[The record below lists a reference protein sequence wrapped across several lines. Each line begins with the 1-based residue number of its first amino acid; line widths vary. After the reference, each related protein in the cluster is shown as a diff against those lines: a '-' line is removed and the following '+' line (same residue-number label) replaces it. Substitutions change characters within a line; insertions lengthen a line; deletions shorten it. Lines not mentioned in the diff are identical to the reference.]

1 MPSKLPSD
9 DVLMDYYHEGM
20 TDREIADLHHCTVQ
34 AVNKRFHK
42 MGVTR
47 LSPENTRANALIRHR
62 WPDIYYSQDSD
73 SHHAADA
80 SKALRVWLR
89 RRLGDKTL
97 TAKQVGMADRW
108 ERGLRERNE
117 VLYYSSEG
125 WFYRA
130 RRPKDG
136 QRVID
141 WPANMSYSD
150 KELVNL
156 LDLPS
161 EVASPVA
168 V

>member
-1 MPSKLPSD
+1 MASKLPSD
-9 DVLMDYYHEGM
+9 DVLMDYYHEGL
-20 TDREIADLHHCTVQ
+20 TDREIATLHHCTVQ

-47 LSPENTRANALIRHR
+47 LSPENTRVNALIRHR
-62 WPDIYYSQDSD
+62 WPGIYYSQESD

-97 TAKQVGMADRW
+97 TKNQVGMADRW
-108 ERGLRERNE
+108 ERGIRERNE
-117 VLYYSSEG
+117 VLCYGPEG
-125 WFYRA
+125 WSYRP
-130 RRPKDG
+130 RKKKDG

-141 WPANMSYSD
+141 WPESMHYSD
-150 KELVNL
+150 KALVEL
-156 LDLPS
+156 LDLPT
-161 EVASPVA
+161 EVPAPVA